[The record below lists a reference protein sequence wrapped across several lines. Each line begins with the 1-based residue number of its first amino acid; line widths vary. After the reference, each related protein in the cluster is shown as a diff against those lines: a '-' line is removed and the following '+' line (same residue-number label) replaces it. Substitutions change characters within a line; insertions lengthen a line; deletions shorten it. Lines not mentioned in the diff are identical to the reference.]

1 MEMTL
6 ECETS
11 FEEDKN
17 QCGSQIRDNEQ
28 YGKMQKYIVFSFLG
42 ANTVMHTHHLLNS

>member
-1 MEMTL
+1 MTL

-17 QCGSQIRDNEQ
+17 QCGSQIRDNEKCNMAG
-28 YGKMQKYIVFSFLG
+28 YKNTPSF
-42 ANTVMHTHHLLNS
+42 HF